1 MLIPIILFLLPV
13 QGQGQ
18 PVEQQLQR
26 QQQQLEQVSRQI
38 TQQQQQLD
46 RMVNALERLPK
57 PEDRDNRSAFGC
69 SVELR
74 RAGGADKRNVPTS
87 ASAIIPFNLFSV
99 VSRPADGCL
108 PAEVRVTASYLDA
121 ADNLV
126 CSGTVENI
134 ARQTAFTQTVNLE
147 IRPWDLEHFVRWRNE
162 PPQIDSG
169 FKLMTC
175 LNPEGTAGSTNEELS
190 RVSTARIR
198 ATVLPVGGGMSTTE
212 ILLNLRP

>member
-1 MLIPIILFLLPV
+1 MLIPILLFLWPA
-13 QGQGQ
+13 QGQQ

-38 TQQQQQLD
+38 SQQQQQLD
-46 RMVNALERLPK
+46 RMLGVLERPPK
-57 PEDRDNRSAFGC
+57 PEENRPLISC

-74 RAGGADKRNVPTS
+74 RVGGADKRSVPTN
-87 ASAIIPFNLFSV
+87 ATAVIPFNLFSV

-108 PAEVRVTASYLDA
+108 PAEVRITASYLDA

-134 ARQTAFTQTVNLE
+134 ARQTAFTQSVNLE
-147 IRPWDLEHFVRWRNE
+147 LRPWDLEHFVRWRNE
-162 PPQIDSG
+162 PPQINSG
-169 FKLMTC
+169 FKIMSC

-190 RVSTARIR
+190 RVTTARVR
-198 ATVLPVGGGMSTTE
+198 ATILPIGGGMSTTE

>member
-1 MLIPIILFLLPV
+1 MLIPILLFLWPA
-13 QGQGQ
+13 QGQP

-38 TQQQQQLD
+38 SQQQQQLD
-46 RMVNALERLPK
+46 RMLGVLERQPK
-57 PEDRDNRSAFGC
+57 PDEHNATQPIAC

-74 RAGGADKRNVPTS
+74 RVGGADKRNVPTS
-87 ASAIIPFNLFSV
+87 ATAVIPFNLFSV
-99 VSRPADGCL
+99 VSRPAEGCL
-108 PAEVRVTASYLDA
+108 PAEVRITASYLDA

-134 ARQTAFTQTVNLE
+134 ARQTAYTQSVNLD

-162 PPQIDSG
+162 PPQINSG
-169 FKLMTC
+169 FKVMSC
-175 LNPEGTAGSTNEELS
+175 VNPEGTAGSTNEELS
-190 RVSTARIR
+190 RVTTARVR

>member
-1 MLIPIILFLLPV
+1 MLIPILLFLWPV
-13 QGQGQ
+13 QGQ
-18 PVEQQLQR
+18 PVEQQLLR

-46 RMVNALERLPK
+46 RMLGVLERPK
-57 PEDRDNRSAFGC
+57 PEERDSRPAIAC

-74 RAGGADKRNVPTS
+74 RVGGADKRNVPST
-87 ASAIIPFNLFSV
+87 ATAVVPFNLFSV

-108 PAEVRVTASYLDA
+108 PAEVRITASYLDA
-121 ADNLV
+121 AENLV

-134 ARQTAFTQTVNLE
+134 ARQSAFTQSVNLE

-162 PPQIDSG
+162 PPQINSG
-169 FKLMTC
+169 FKIMSC
-175 LNPEGTAGSTNEELS
+175 LNPEGTAGTTNEDLS
-190 RVSTARIR
+190 RVSTARVR

-212 ILLNLRP
+212 VLLNLRP

>member
-1 MLIPIILFLLPV
+1 MWIPILLFLWPV
-13 QGQGQ
+13 QGQ
-18 PVEQQLQR
+18 PVEQQLLR

-38 TQQQQQLD
+38 MQQQQQLD
-46 RMVNALERLPK
+46 RMLGVLERPK
-57 PEDRDNRSAFGC
+57 PEERDSRPTIAC

-74 RAGGADKRNVPTS
+74 RVGGADKRNVPSNAT
-87 ASAIIPFNLFSV
+87 AVVPFNLFSV
-99 VSRPADGCL
+99 VSRPADACL
-108 PAEVRVTASYLDA
+108 PAEVRITASYLDA
-121 ADNLV
+121 AENLV

-134 ARQTAFTQTVNLE
+134 ARQTAFTQSVNLE

-162 PPQIDSG
+162 PSQINSG
-169 FKLMTC
+169 FKIMSC

-190 RVSTARIR
+190 RVTTARVR